1 VEAAIA
7 KLARTR
13 RPSRRA
19 AAPRPGG
26 IIMLVDDDP
35 GTREYGCAM
44 LKDCGYRVLA
54 ARGGEGA

>member
-1 VEAAIA
+1 
-7 KLARTR
+7 
-13 RPSRRA
+13 
-19 AAPRPGG
+19 
-26 IIMLVDDDP
+26 MLVDDDP